1 MTGAATSATDLFI
14 TFRLLARNVVR
25 TWVDALPTAV
35 RTHRP
40 VYVSISG
47 IARDALVWKLR
58 RPSRLLVLRPQ
69 GADRAPPSYD
79 HLMAQLVHQP
89 SADGLAQVY
98 SAWARNMEKELL
110 GRYALV
116 DEKRYAGRGQPLRRA
131 QVPLLHGHHAARPKA
146 SVEATMW
153 HLISDRFAEL
163 SHLRILAWT
172 ASRAEHDRALV
183 RRLLKYRC
191 PMSTLPALGF
201 GGKGMR
207 LIFQVIHTCSCGSL
221 GRFSSAKPSDWRRFL
236 LLPGLLHGRT
246 GLQ

>member
-1 MTGAATSATDLFI
+1 MLVGPPPDEATCVTGAATSATDLFI

-131 QVPLLHGHHAARPKA
+131 QVPLLRGRHAARPKA

-153 HLISDRFAEL
+153 H
-163 SHLRILAWT
+163 
-172 ASRAEHDRALV
+172 
-183 RRLLKYRC
+183 
-191 PMSTLPALGF
+191 
-201 GGKGMR
+201 
-207 LIFQVIHTCSCGSL
+207 
-221 GRFSSAKPSDWRRFL
+221 
-236 LLPGLLHGRT
+236 
-246 GLQ
+246 